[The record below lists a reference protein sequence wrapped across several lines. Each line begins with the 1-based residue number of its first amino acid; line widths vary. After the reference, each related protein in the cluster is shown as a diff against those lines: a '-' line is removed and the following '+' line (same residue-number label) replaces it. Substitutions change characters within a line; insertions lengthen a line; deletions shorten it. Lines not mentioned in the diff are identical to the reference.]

1 MKILIIGGTGNI
13 SYSCAMEA
21 VRHRHEVY
29 TLNRGTKKGIRPLP
43 IMVKEMFGD
52 VNSMVPWKDTYDVVI
67 DFVCYTPEQVEK
79 RVKLFEGRCGQYVF
93 ISTTAMYDR
102 KRGNAP
108 YKEENAS
115 PSNWDYADNKYLA
128 ECKFNGY
135 YKYSNFPVTIV
146 RPGHTYDTIIP
157 CAIGNNCWTICQ
169 RMIDKKPIPV
179 IGIGNTLWTL
189 THSEDFASAL
199 ISLVE
204 DPQSIGHT
212 YHITSDEWLTW
223 RQIYLLMAGELFHN
237 WDVPVDFIQVPAEYI
252 MKTNPYLGNGVV
264 YHKQY
269 CDIYDNSRI
278 KKLLPE
284 WKANISFKEGIHRT
298 INWFKQDYK
307 RMVVDKKLDQYL
319 DHLCEKFGG
328 KE

>member
-13 SYSCAMEA
+13 SYSCTMEA

-43 IMVKEMFGD
+43 ITVKEMFGD
-52 VNSMVPWKDTYDVVI
+52 VNNLVPWKDAYDVVI
-67 DFVCYTPEQVEK
+67 DFVCYTPEQASQ
-79 RVKLFEGRCGQYVF
+79 RVKLFTGRCGQYVF

-102 KRGNAP
+102 EWSKYPLTESAAGHSKWN
-108 YKEENAS
+108 
-115 PSNWDYADNKYLA
+115 YAHDKYATECTFNMYRVNK
-128 ECKFNGY
+128 G
-135 YKYSNFPVTIV
+135 FPVTII

-157 CAIGNNCWTICQ
+157 CAIGNNCWTIAQ
-169 RMIDKKPIPV
+169 RIIDYKPIPV
-179 IGIGNTLWTL
+179 IGNGNTLWTL

-204 DPQSIGHT
+204 NSQSIGHT

-223 RQIYLLMAGELFHN
+223 KQIYLLMAEELLHN

-278 KKLLPE
+278 KAILPD
-284 WKANISFKEGIHRT
+284 WKAEISFKEGIHRT
-298 INWFKQDYK
+298 INWFNQDSK

>member
-1 MKILIIGGTGNI
+1 
-13 SYSCAMEA
+13 
-21 VRHRHEVY
+21 
-29 TLNRGTKKGIRPLP
+29 
-43 IMVKEMFGD
+43 MFGD
-52 VNSMVPWKDTYDVVI
+52 VNNLLPWKDTYDVVI
-67 DFVCYTPEQVEK
+67 DFVCYTPEQAK
-79 RVKLFEGRCGQYVF
+79 QRVKLFSGRCGQYVF

-102 KRGNAP
+102 EWPVNIP
-108 YKEENAS
+108 YKEGRAVGN
-115 PSNWDYADNKYLA
+115 PKWDYAKNKYDS
-128 ECKFNGY
+128 ECMFNIYRINDGFL
-135 YKYSNFPVTIV
+135 STIV

-157 CAIGNNCWTICQ
+157 CAIGNNCWTIAQ
-169 RMIDKKPIPV
+169 RIIDRKPIPV
-179 IGIGNTLWTL
+179 IGNGNTLWTL
-189 THSEDFASAL
+189 THSEDFSSAL

-223 RQIYLLMAGELFHN
+223 RQIYLLMAEELLHS

-252 MKTNPYLGNGVV
+252 MKTNPYLGNGIV

-278 KKLLPE
+278 KALLPD
-284 WKANISFKEGIHRT
+284 WKANINFKAGIHRT
-298 INWFKQDYK
+298 INWFRQDYK

-328 KE
+328 EE